1 MDSDSLL
8 CSLSI
13 YILLYSYDAGCV
25 RANVKLKDFFGII
38 VVR

>member
-8 CSLSI
+8 CSI

-25 RANVKLKDFFGII
+25 RANVKLKDFF
-38 VVR
+38 